1 MGFTFFLRM
10 AIGLWGLHLY
20 LHLSNNIHVI
30 TLTINMI
37 SMQRTP
43 NEISHKMKP
52 SIAHALD
59 QLNSKL
65 LTMWILWFALM
76 E

>member
-1 MGFTFFLRM
+1 M

-20 LHLSNNIHVI
+20 LHLSNNMHVI
-30 TLTINMI
+30 MLTINMI
-37 SMQRTP
+37 SMQWTP

-52 SIAHALD
+52 STTHALD

-65 LTMWILWFALM
+65 
-76 E
+76 